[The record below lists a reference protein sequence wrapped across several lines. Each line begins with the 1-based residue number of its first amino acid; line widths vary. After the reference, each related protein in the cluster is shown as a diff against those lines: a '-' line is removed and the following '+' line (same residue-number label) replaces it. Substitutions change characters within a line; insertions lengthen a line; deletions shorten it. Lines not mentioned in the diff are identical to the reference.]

1 MLTRFYIGV
10 DVSKD
15 TLDWAVTDGKTI
27 LLQTQSVNTEDGVKA
42 AIKVLKVLPGFV
54 VAESVCCLEHTG
66 VYCAHLLAYLHKI
79 HLPLWLESSLQIKKA
94 GGLQRGK
101 TDAIDAVRIAEYAF
115 RFRDK
120 MHLWQPPRPV
130 LQQLAALSALRQRLL
145 LVHQQLQQP
154 IREQQRFVDPFLQRQ
169 LTKSCQASLNAIKTD
184 LKNVDK
190 QIMEL
195 IHADE
200 YLKKLFDLVTSVPGV
215 GSATA
220 TELLVATEEFKA
232 INNPKKLAC
241 HAGVAPFEYRS
252 GSSVRGK
259 ARVNDHARKRLK
271 TLFHLGALSAVCVKG
286 ELQDYYQRKV
296 GEGKNKMLVL
306 NAVRNKLIHRV
317 CSVVCRQQKYDKN
330 YTPALA

>member
-1 MLTRFYIGV
+1 MTTRFYIGV
-10 DVSKD
+10 DVSKA
-15 TLDWAVTDGKTI
+15 TLDWAVTDGKTL
-27 LLQTQSVNTEDGVKA
+27 LLQTQSVNSEAGIKA
-42 AIKVLKVLPGFV
+42 TLKVIKALPGFV
-54 VAESVCCLEHTG
+54 ITESVCCMEHTG
-66 VYCAHLLAYLHKI
+66 LYYAHLLSSLYKI
-79 HLPLWLESSLQIKKA
+79 HLPIWLESSLQIKKA

-101 TDAIDAVRIAEYAF
+101 TDSIDAIRIAEYAY

-120 MHLWQPPRPV
+120 LHLWQPPRPV
-130 LQQLAALSALRQRLL
+130 LQKLAALSVLRQRLL
-145 LVHQQLQQP
+145 LVHQQMQQP
-154 IREQQRFVDPFLQRQ
+154 IKEQQRFIEPSLQRQ
-169 LTKSCQASLNAIKTD
+169 LIKSCQASLNAIKID

-195 IHADE
+195 IEADDH
-200 YLKKLFDLVTSVPGV
+200 LKQLFNLVTSAPGV
-215 GSATA
+215 GGATA

-232 INNPKKLAC
+232 IDDPKKLAC

-259 ARVNDHARKRLK
+259 TRVNEHARKRLK
-271 TLFHLGALSAVCVKG
+271 TLFHLGAMSAICVKG

-317 CSVVCRQQKYDKN
+317 CSVVHRGQKYDKN
-330 YTPALA
+330 YTPTLV